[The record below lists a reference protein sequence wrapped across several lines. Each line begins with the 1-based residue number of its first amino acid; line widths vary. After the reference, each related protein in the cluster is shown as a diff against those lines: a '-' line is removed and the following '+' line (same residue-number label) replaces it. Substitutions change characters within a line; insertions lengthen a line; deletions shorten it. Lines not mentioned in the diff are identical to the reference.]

1 MLAAAAS
8 PRGGPG
14 AGALLVALLAAVAVL
29 APLLLPHDPLA
40 QDLAARNAPPG
51 GGHWL
56 GRDHLGRDVLSR
68 LVLGAQLSL
77 GVAAG
82 ATAVALVLGAGL
94 GLAAAA
100 LGAWAERAVFALF
113 DVVRALPSVL
123 LALALLVAMG
133 VGTGPVMLA
142 LGIAFAPLLA
152 EVARAAWRREQA
164 AGYVAAARV
173 LGAGPLPVLVRHVA
187 PNIAGSLVTQAAIVL
202 PRAITSESVL
212 SFFGLG
218 VSPETPTWGRMIAAG
233 VPYIERAPHAIA
245 APVVALALASLA
257 FTLAAD
263 RLRIALDP
271 LRGAR

>member
-1 MLAAAAS
+1 MA
-8 PRGGPG
+8 
-14 AGALLVALLAAVAVL
+14 LVALLAAVAL
-29 APLLLPHDPLA
+29 AAPWLMPFDPLA
-40 QDLAARNAPPG
+40 QDLAARNVPPAPP
-51 GGHWL
+51 HLL

-68 LVLGAQLSL
+68 LILGTRLSL

-82 ATAVALVLGAGL
+82 ATLVALVLGAGL

-100 LGAWAERAVFALF
+100 LGTATERAVFALF

-123 LALALLVAMG
+123 LALALLVALG
-133 VGTGPVMLA
+133 VGAGPVMLA
-142 LGIAFAPLLA
+142 LGVAFAPLLA

-173 LGAGPLPVLVRHVA
+173 LGAPRLAVLARHVA

-218 VSPETPTWGRMIAAG
+218 VSPETPTWGRMIAAA
-233 VPYIERAPHAIA
+233 VPYIERAPHAVV
-245 APVVALALASLA
+245 APVAALSLATLAFALAG
-257 FTLAAD
+257 D
-263 RLRIALDP
+263 RLRRDLDP